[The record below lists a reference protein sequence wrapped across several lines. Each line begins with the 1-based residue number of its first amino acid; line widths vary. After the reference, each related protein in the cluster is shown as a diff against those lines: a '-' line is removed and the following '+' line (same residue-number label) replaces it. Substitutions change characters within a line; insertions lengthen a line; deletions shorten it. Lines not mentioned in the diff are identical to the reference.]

1 MAEQQTGSTA
11 KDMVGRLEQ
20 AINDRDLEGL
30 VRLFH
35 ADVIVEYPA
44 HPSGT
49 FHGRDQIWRNWAPI
63 MAKLDDFRAF
73 AVRSAVTE
81 NSAWVEWLWQ
91 GTQADG
97 SPGDMAG
104 VVIHEL
110 EGDKISHVRFY
121 LEPVDK

>member
-1 MAEQQTGSTA
+1 
-11 KDMVGRLEQ
+11 MVGRLEL
-20 AINDRDLEGL
+20 AINERDLEGL
-30 VRLFH
+30 VQLFR
-35 ADVIVEYPA
+35 ADVVVEYPA
-44 HPSGT
+44 HPSQT
-49 FHGRDQIWRNWAPI
+49 FRGRDQIWRNWAPI
-63 MAKLDDFRAF
+63 MAKLDDFRATV
-73 AVRSAVTE
+73 VRSAVNE

-110 EGDKISHVRFY
+110 DGAQIARVRFY